1 MLHPS
6 KIPYTPRNTKLAWR
20 LYFRTARSMAL
31 PGCRVR
37 DGISDPVPWRVM
49 MRIVA
54 ATGAVVAVAAGA
66 GPERVVIGK
75 LPEWAEI
82 GKLPERAE
90 PIDPKAPSIA
100 ENAQEGDEAPEGEGD
115 MGEGENGRENRSSR
129 DDEGEENAPAFVPVS
144 AEQLAAMTRE
154 DLLDLAASHG
164 IEVGTRIRTD
174 HLARKLHDVLFTEQ
188 AQEGDEA

>member
-6 KIPYTPRNTKLAWR
+6 KIPYTPRSAKLSWR
-20 LYFRTARSMAL
+20 LYFRTARSMTL

-54 ATGAVVAVAAGA
+54 ATGAVVAIAAGA
-66 GPERVVIGK
+66 GPERIVIGK

-82 GKLPERAE
+82 GKL
-90 PIDPKAPSIA
+90 DAPSSIA
-100 ENAQEGDEAPEGEGD
+100 ENAQEGGEMPEGGGDEGD
-115 MGEGENGRENRSSR
+115 GENGRENRSSR
-129 DDEGEENAPAFVPVS
+129 EDEGEESAPAFVPVS
-144 AEQLAAMTRE
+144 AEQLEAMTRE
-154 DLLDLAASHG
+154 DLLDLAASRG

-174 HLARKLHDVLFTEQ
+174 HLVRKLHDVLFAEQ

>member
-6 KIPYTPRNTKLAWR
+6 KIPCTPRSAKLSWR
-20 LYFRTARSMAL
+20 LYFRTARSMTL

-66 GPERVVIGK
+66 GPERIVIGK
-75 LPEWAEI
+75 LPEWAE
-82 GKLPERAE
+82 
-90 PIDPKAPSIA
+90 SVA
-100 ENAQEGDEAPEGEGD
+100 ENAQEGGETPEGGGDEGD
-115 MGEGENGRENRSSR
+115 GKNGRENRSSR
-129 DDEGEENAPAFVPVS
+129 DDEGEENAPAFIPVS
-144 AEQLAAMTRE
+144 AEQLEAMTRE
-154 DLLDLAASHG
+154 DLLDLAASRG

-174 HLARKLHDVLFTEQ
+174 HLVRKLHDVLFAEQ